1 MGRYLV
7 IGIATEMYFKKQ
19 RAENVFVDIIKAI
32 EYVRENHAPED
43 VVYDLLERNR
53 PLVGW

>member
-19 RAENVFVDIIKAI
+19 RAENVFVDINKAI